1 MKKVSHPY
9 SGQVRKY
16 EVTLAPYSTRF
27 FSTASVLFV
36 FWLARHRQFVFW
48 LVVISIIFIN
58 RRLSHRA
65 ITVCHFISDYNAV
78 RRLPVFWSTTV
89 QRDVLFDAFSVHA
102 HVVLTRTPLP
112 SEASTQTRF
121 PTRRWSTSKLTDHRW
136 KFSFKS
142 KLCALLHRS
151 CIDQIV

>member
-1 MKKVSHPY
+1 MIITKV
-9 SGQVRKY
+9 
-16 EVTLAPYSTRF
+16 F
-27 FSTASVLFV
+27 
-36 FWLARHRQFVFW
+36 
-48 LVVISIIFIN
+48 IIFIYYIYLLRKRSHVSTIFHPVFFDRVSFIRLLIGPSSSIRLLIGREFHHFHN

-121 PTRRWSTSKLTDHRW
+121 PTRRWSTSKLTDHR
-136 KFSFKS
+136 
-142 KLCALLHRS
+142 
-151 CIDQIV
+151 